1 MSRMDPVR
9 EAQAVASLRASL
21 AAVDADDEALLLDT
35 IEGETGLFEVI
46 DAIIGRMVENRVM
59 IAGLESVISDLET
72 RKARYD
78 QRIKADRTLIEQAMM
93 IADLPKIERP
103 AATLSLANRPPKALV
118 EEESSIPPQF
128 WKTGAPTLDKAAL
141 LAALKDGET
150 IPGAR
155 LDNAAPSLT
164 ARFK

>member
-9 EAQAVASLRASL
+9 EAQAVAALRESL
-21 AAVDADDEALLLDT
+21 AAVDAEDEALLIDT
-35 IEGETGLFEVI
+35 IEGETSLFEII
-46 DAIIGRMVENRVM
+46 DVIIGRMVENRVM
-59 IAGLESVISDLET
+59 IAGLESVISDLDT
-72 RKARYD
+72 RKTRYD
-78 QRIKADRTLIEQAMM
+78 QRIKADRALIEQAMM

-103 AATLSLANRPPKALV
+103 AATLSLANRPAKALV
-118 EEESSIPPQF
+118 EEESSIPARF
-128 WKTGAPTLDKAAL
+128 WKTGAPMLDKAAL

-150 IPGAR
+150 IAGAR

>member
-9 EAQAVASLRASL
+9 EAQAVAALRESL
-21 AAVDADDEALLLDT
+21 AAVDADDEALLIDT
-35 IEGETGLFEVI
+35 IEGETSLFEVI

-59 IAGLESVISDLET
+59 IAGLESVISDLEA

-141 LAALKDGET
+141 LAALKGGET